1 MIKNILRQSGVT
13 LTQFA
18 NDLNISRPTLDSYID
33 SYNLSRKISNVFYN
47 DIFDFLFENP
57 YISVEDF
64 LKRYEY
70 MREYYGM
77 SQQVKPVESVLKSS
91 FSQPKSDYEVLLD
104 KIKKFI
110 EGDRINPNTPI
121 DKYRTILH
129 LLTINSKELDDFSDF
144 YSYLYG
150 KEKLKPQ
157 DEITKRTYQ
166 IYYESWLRLKDPSY
180 TPTVSYDDF
189 EKMANDNYV
198 KKNYNPDKIKDIVQQ
213 QIEKVIAENLKNKN
227 VKDLD
232 IDEILEVIKNNL

>member
-33 SYNLSRKISNVFYN
+33 SYNISRKISNVFYN

-77 SQQVKPVESVLKSS
+77 SQQVKPVESALKSS
-91 FSQPKSDYEVLLD
+91 FSQPKSDYEFLLD
-104 KIKKFI
+104 KIKKI
-110 EGDRINPNTPI
+110 VESDRINPNTPI
-121 DKYRTILH
+121 DKYYTILH
-129 LLTINSKELDDFSDF
+129 LLTTNSKELDDFSDF
-144 YSYLYG
+144 CTYIYG
-150 KEKLKPQ
+150 EKKLEPQ
-157 DEITKRTYQ
+157 DEITKRTYL
-166 IYYESWLRLKDPSY
+166 IYYESWTRLKDLSY
-180 TPTVSYDDF
+180 IPTVSYDDF
-189 EKMANDNYV
+189 EKIANDNYV

-213 QIEKVIAENLKNKN
+213 QIEKVITENLKNKN
-227 VKDLD
+227 VNDLD
-232 IDEILEVIKNNL
+232 VDAIIELIKNKL